1 VYITNS
7 PDDNQYLPKH
17 ERVKNTW
24 YTRLMCVLFYGTQ
37 HLTKYIVSDKAIQK
51 TTFHGTD
58 MYNC

>member
-1 VYITNS
+1 
-7 PDDNQYLPKH
+7 
-17 ERVKNTW
+17 
-24 YTRLMCVLFYGTQ
+24 MCVLFYGTQ